1 MCIMAVKKSAVVYTK
16 KNSDINKAS
25 GDPTFP
31 NYIPNSNEK
40 KLDQLVQQSGRV
52 IIDIKSVFPFVFFP
66 DELVIDETKVSVH
79 TNYFFYTKEVR
90 SIEYKDIFNVVINQ
104 GILFARIEIVDR
116 YFSQQTI
123 IVDFLKKREA
133 ILARRIIQ
141 GLIISKKENIDTR
154 SISTHDLIVKLS
166 RIGKTR

>member
-1 MCIMAVKKSAVVYTK
+1 MAVKKSAVVYTK
-16 KNSDINKAS
+16 KNSKVS
-25 GDPTFP
+25 KSSVSPTFP
-31 NYIPNSNEK
+31 SYIPNSNEK